1 MGLNSVQELALGELV
16 TVGKELAWPQ
26 YVLSIQE
33 SDHESRGGHFRIT
46 NADRA
51 RAVKW
56 LRSAADAIEAG
67 RPLRVESFA

>member
-1 MGLNSVQELALGELV
+1 MSQAVQEIALAEIA
-16 TVGKELAWPQ
+16 TVGGALAWPQ

-33 SDHESRGGHFRIT
+33 SDHESKGGHFRIT
-46 NADRA
+46 NATRE

-67 RPLRVESFA
+67 RPLAVENFA